1 LFGNAVAFGNGGI
14 KMIANLLV
22 GLVALIH
29 AYIVV
34 LEMVLWDKP
43 QGLKAFG
50 STPEFAKASKVLAA
64 NQGLYNG
71 FLVAGLVWGLVLG
84 DAGDAVKVF
93 FLCCVVVAGVFGAV
107 TVGRKILFIQAL
119 PAALALA
126 AVLLL

>member
-1 LFGNAVAFGNGGI
+1 
-14 KMIANLLV
+14 MIANILV

-29 AYIVV
+29 VYIVV

-71 FLVAGLVWGLVLG
+71 FLVAGLVWGLTLG
-84 DAGDAVKVF
+84 AAGDPVKIF
-93 FLCCVVVAGVFGAV
+93 FLCCVIVAGLYGALS
-107 TVGRKILFIQAL
+107 VGIKILYIQAA

-126 AVLLL
+126 AVLLLH